1 MKINKS
7 PLIISPS
14 YTNYEDRAYMF
25 SMLIKKVNNGSI
37 HFHNM
42 ADSVSKQ
49 IKHTSPKSSV
59 PIIKWITTFKITRKW
74 IKEHGDNVV
83 VHDLFAPRGAF
94 ASIFN
99 KKSIKVL
106 SLYADNANYYLGKR
120 YKEETKNNSFKNRL
134 YIHYMYLKRILIEY
148 VGIMLADGVIANSP
162 EIIDGIEK
170 YYKPKNKKLKV
181 INTSVNTDFWKII
194 DIPRESKTIFFAG
207 RLSKRKGLDILL
219 KSFCNLLKNDKSLKL
234 VIAGEE
240 SMEESFEWGYEF
252 IEKNNIKN
260 NIVILG
266 QISREEIREWYN
278 KATVFVLPSNQEGSP
293 RVIKE
298 AMACGCPIVCTE
310 IAGTKILDPENRILN
325 YFLMKNEKDL
335 SLKIETVI
343 NNNQDYKAI
352 SNYAIENF
360 SPDIISD
367 NIIRFYSEL

>member
-1 MKINKS
+1 M
-7 PLIISPS
+7 
-14 YTNYEDRAYMF
+14 
-25 SMLIKKVNNGSI
+25 
-37 HFHNM
+37 
-42 ADSVSKQ
+42 
-49 IKHTSPKSSV
+49 
-59 PIIKWITTFKITRKW
+59 
-74 IKEHGDNVV
+74 
-83 VHDLFAPRGAF
+83 
-94 ASIFN
+94 
-99 KKSIKVL
+99 
-106 SLYADNANYYLGKR
+106 SLL
-120 YKEETKNNSFKNRL
+120 
-134 YIHYMYLKRILIEY
+134 
-148 VGIMLADGVIANSP
+148 
-162 EIIDGIEK
+162 
-170 YYKPKNKKLKV
+170 
-181 INTSVNTDFWKII
+181 
-194 DIPRESKTIFFAG
+194 
-207 RLSKRKGLDILL
+207 
-219 KSFCNLLKNDKSLKL
+219 
-234 VIAGEE
+234 
-240 SMEESFEWGYEF
+240 
-252 IEKNNIKN
+252 KNNIKN